1 MVTRVKIRQGWISN
15 SSTSSFIIVGYQLPD
30 NDLTK
35 FLGADG
41 EEEREEAAYDKG
53 LGIYDSFYPS
63 VLGQQVFRAE
73 NGGRLNVERLTTT
86 LTDLEE
92 KFGEQLGKPS
102 VFVGAYSD
110 N

>member
-1 MVTRVKIRQGWISN
+1 MEIRWGMISN

-30 NDLTK
+30 KDIDK
-35 FLGADG
+35 FLGVDS
-41 EEEREEAAYDKG
+41 EDDREEAAYDKE
-53 LGIYDSFYPS
+53 LGVYDYFYPS
-63 VLGQQVFRAE
+63 VLGEQVFRSE

-86 LTDLEE
+86 LAELEE

-102 VFVGAYSD
+102 VFVGAYND